1 MANNFF
7 KWQPEKFSIG
17 VGLMDS
23 EHERLISIMN
33 NLHHKFLN
41 NESKSE
47 LMKVIKQL
55 GDFVVMHFKHEEEY
69 FMKIP
74 NYIYKDAH
82 KSLHTQLI
90 NKFTDHVNA
99 FEKNK
104 ELEQAR
110 KSYETGLQLAI
121 KTNNSQMQQFFQEE
135 IKRLSNL

>member
-1 MANNFF
+1 MDNNFF

-74 NYIYKDAH
+74 SYIYKDAH

-90 NKFTDHVNA
+90 NKFTNHVNA
-99 FEKNK
+99 FEKNGVLK
-104 ELEQAR
+104 EDFFDFL
-110 KSYETGLQLAI
+110 KLWLTGHIIGIDMNYGKGL
-121 KTNNSQMQQFFQEE
+121 K
-135 IKRLSNL
+135 K